1 MEASSDAKMQPRPVL
16 RVGVEIF
23 AMLVGLIEIGGGESV
38 GGQLGHPIGN
48 LHPFIS

>member
-23 AMLVGLIEIGGGESV
+23 AMLLGLIEIGEGESV
-38 GGQLGHPIGN
+38 GDQLGHPIGT